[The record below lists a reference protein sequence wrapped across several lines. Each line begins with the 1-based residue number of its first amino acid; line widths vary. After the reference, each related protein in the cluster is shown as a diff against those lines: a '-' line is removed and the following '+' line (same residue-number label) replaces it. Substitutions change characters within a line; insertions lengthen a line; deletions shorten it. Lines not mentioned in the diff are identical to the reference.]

1 MAYASGKY
9 AKFICDTC
17 GFAYPYTTA
26 KVTWKGNRV
35 CEECYE
41 PKHPQNDPPF
51 LTVDAEALFQ
61 PRTEVPLPQAQLG
74 RVFTD
79 NPGNVNPDEDLIG
92 TKFSLYAVTS
102 SVGDVT
108 ISTTDGSITISANSL
123 SLSSA
128 LGSITISGDVTSTYQ
143 VTGQAATSYL
153 GTPTINTNYTEY
165 SVTVAAGTNS
175 YGYGNKFYMDGVV
188 SPTLSLSEGNTYR
201 FDQSNSSNATHP
213 LRFST
218 TANGTHGGGSEYT
231 TGVTT
236 NGTPGSSGA
245 YTQIVVAV
253 GAPTLYYYCTNHSG
267 MGGQA
272 NTP

>member
-92 TKFSLYAVTS
+92 TKFTMYQGKSFLGTPTVVTLSNTS
-102 SVGDVT
+102 SVVLE
-108 ISTTDGSITISANSL
+108 SL
-123 SLSSA
+123 SSSSA
-128 LGSITISGDVTSTYQ
+128 LGTVTVTGDIDVTYAI
-143 VTGQAATSYL
+143 TGQSAIGVL
-153 GTPTINTNYTEY
+153 GTPTIASNVTEY
-165 SVTVAAGTNS
+165 AVTVAYGTNS
-175 YGYGNKFYMDGVV
+175 YGSGNKFYIDGVL
-188 SPTLSLSEGNTYR
+188 SPTLSLSEGNTYK

-218 TANGTHGGGSEYT
+218 TANGTHNGGSEYT

>member
-92 TKFSLYAVTS
+92 TKFTMYQGKS
-102 SVGDVT
+102 S
-108 ISTTDGSITISANSL
+108 
-123 SLSSA
+123 
-128 LGSITISGDVTSTYQ
+128 
-143 VTGQAATSYL
+143 L
-153 GTPTINTNYTEY
+153 GTPTIVTLNNTSSVVLESLSSSSALGTVTVTGDIDVTYSITGQGAIGVLGTPTISSNVTEY
-165 SVTVAAGTNS
+165 AVTVAYGTNS
-175 YGYGNKFYMDGVV
+175 YGSGNKFYIDGVL
-188 SPTLSLSEGNTYR
+188 SPTLSLSEGNTYK

-218 TANGTHGGGSEYT
+218 TANGTHNGGSEYT

>member
-51 LTVDAEALFQ
+51 LTVDSEALFQ
-61 PRTEVPLPQAQLG
+61 PRTEVSLPQAQLG

-79 NPGNVNPDEDLIG
+79 NPGNVNPNEDLIG
-92 TKFSLYAVTS
+92 TKFSLFAVTS
-102 SVGDVT
+102 SVGNLIV
-108 ISTTDGSITISANSL
+108 SVADGSQTVSTNSFL
-123 SLSSA
+123 LSSS
-128 LGSITISGDVTSTYQ
+128 LGSIVVSGDIDSTYQ
-143 VTGQAATSYL
+143 VTGQAGTSSL

-165 SVTVAAGTNS
+165 AVTVAS
-175 YGYGNKFYMDGVV
+175 YSGANRYYIDGVV
-188 SPTLSLSEGNTYR
+188 YPTLNLSEGSIYR
-201 FDQSNSSNATHP
+201 FDQSDSSNSGHP

-218 TANGTHGGGSEYT
+218 TSNGSHGGGTEYT

-245 YTQIVVAV
+245 YTQITVAV

>member
-92 TKFSLYAVTS
+92 TKFTMYQGKS
-102 SVGDVT
+102 S
-108 ISTTDGSITISANSL
+108 
-123 SLSSA
+123 
-128 LGSITISGDVTSTYQ
+128 
-143 VTGQAATSYL
+143 L
-153 GTPTINTNYTEY
+153 GTPTIVTLNNTSSVVLESLSSSSALGTVTVTGDIDVTYAITGQSAIGVLGTPTIASNVTEY
-165 SVTVAAGTNS
+165 AVTVAYGTNS
-175 YGYGNKFYMDGVV
+175 YGSGNKFYIDGVL
-188 SPTLSLSEGNTYR
+188 SPTLSLSEGNTYK

-218 TANGTHGGGSEYT
+218 TANGTHNGGSEYT

>member
-92 TKFSLYAVTS
+92 TKFTMYQGKSFLGTPTVVTLSNTS
-102 SVGDVT
+102 SVVLE
-108 ISTTDGSITISANSL
+108 SL
-123 SLSSA
+123 SSSSA
-128 LGSITISGDVTSTYQ
+128 LGTVTVTGDIDVTYAI
-143 VTGQAATSYL
+143 TGQSATGLL
-153 GTPTINTNYTEY
+153 GTPTIASNVTEY
-165 SVTVAAGTNS
+165 AVTVAYGTNS
-175 YGYGNKFYMDGVV
+175 YGSGNKFYIDGVL
-188 SPTLSLSEGNTYR
+188 SPTLSLSEGNTYK

-218 TANGTHGGGSEYT
+218 TANGTHNGGSEYT